1 MCNKFPAFIRNLWM
15 PTHIKKEIEELHE
28 ATIKWLWNEIY
39 DKFFIIGETRTTE
52 EFIIRF
58 PLTRT
63 YEIDGYWKTYNYRTI
78 DFGFY
83 TLKLNTKMNY
93 SYEDVPIVLDF
104 YSDGN
109 TGFFEMCIKM

>member
-1 MCNKFPAFIRNLWM
+1 M

-28 ATIKWLWNEIY
+28 EKIRWLWNEIY

-63 YEIDGYWKTYNYRTI
+63 YEIDGYWKKYNYEII

-83 TLKLNTKMNY
+83 KIKLNEKMNY
-93 SYEDVPIVLDF
+93 SYEDMLIILDF

-109 TGFFEMCIKM
+109 TGFLELVRTT